1 MTTWTMTT
9 ERAKKTAKEQNSMQR
24 FFKRRKDGSIQ
35 EGTERR
41 SKTGYLFQLS

>member
-1 MTTWTMTT
+1 MDDDDGKSKEDSEGT
-9 ERAKKTAKEQNSMQR
+9 EFDAKILQKK
-24 FFKRRKDGSIQ
+24 KDGSIQ